1 MKAFDI
7 DLSTRPIYCT
17 TGALQ
22 GLSDW
27 HLMTI
32 ERCYSLHAH
41 IDTLFRNI
49 FIYKHNFCSWKSFI
63 NKKVHYCANLFC
75 HHILLIFSF
84 LFAGV
89 NPQLG
94 KGTLVYLPITNSK
107 DFTKDP
113 SKWDARVRNVDG
125 ARITL
130 QVRIPASA
138 AVGVWRLRVSTKP
151 QGSRDIKTFEVN
163 NKIYLLFNAW
173 NNGKLK

>member
-1 MKAFDI
+1 M
-7 DLSTRPIYCT
+7 
-17 TGALQ
+17 
-22 GLSDW
+22 
-27 HLMTI
+27 
-32 ERCYSLHAH
+32 
-41 IDTLFRNI
+41 
-49 FIYKHNFCSWKSFI
+49 
-63 NKKVHYCANLFC
+63 
-75 HHILLIFSF
+75 
-84 LFAGV
+84 

-173 NNGKLK
+173 NNGGWNLIEYFFNQSENTDAFLNFQMTQSTWATR